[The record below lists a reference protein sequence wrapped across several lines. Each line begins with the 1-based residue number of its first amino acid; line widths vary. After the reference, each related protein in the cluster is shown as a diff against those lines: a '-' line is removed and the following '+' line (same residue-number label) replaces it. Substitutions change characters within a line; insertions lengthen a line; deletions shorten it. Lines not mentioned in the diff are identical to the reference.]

1 MVALGLSNNQTVNNR
16 HSYRTDERRNIAVY
30 AMVSPS
36 MDKTCP
42 WVNVVLADSH
52 EKSHKWRE
60 F

>member
-1 MVALGLSNNQTVNNR
+1 MVALGLSNNKTVNNR
-16 HSYRTDERRNIAVY
+16 HSYRINERRNVAVY

-36 MDKTCP
+36 TDKICL
-42 WVNVVLADSH
+42 WVNAVLADSH

>member
-1 MVALGLSNNQTVNNR
+1 MVALGLSNNQTLNNR
-16 HSYRTDERRNIAVY
+16 HSYRTDERRTIAVY

-42 WVNVVLADSH
+42 WVNEVLADSH

>member
-1 MVALGLSNNQTVNNR
+1 MVALGLSNNQTINNR
-16 HSYRTDERRNIAVY
+16 HSYRTNERRNVAVY

-36 MDKTCP
+36 MDKTNP
-42 WVNVVLADSH
+42 WDTEVLADSH